1 MHLHQA
7 RRPREC
13 QSDDM
18 DIVFPGGL
26 RVEALHEGFHIAT
39 DQPASHGGGGT
50 APSPFDLFLASIGT
64 CAGFYVLRFCQ
75 QRGLDTAGLSLT
87 VTPHEDAKAKRVV
100 RIQIDIALPVQFPE
114 RYREAIIRAVEQC
127 TVKRHL
133 MEPPRFEIRTV
144 PAGRENALAVESRL
158 SVS

>member
-127 TVKRHL
+127 AVKRHL
-133 MEPPRFEIRTV
+133 MEPPRFEIRAF